1 MINRKQIA
9 AMTLAA
15 ATILTRI
22 PVMGDDKT
30 NVITD
35 NP

>member
-9 AMTLAA
+9 A
-15 ATILTRI
+15 TIFTRI
-22 PVMGDDKT
+22 PVMADDKT